1 MNAPRAGLGM
11 YPFEPLRPAYDRLW
25 QAVRQRAPWVPD
37 RLEWDVD
44 IHAQWRDPATVVS
57 YTCGWPL
64 VTELA
69 DLADADRLHVVG
81 TFVFAIPDADGPTYR
96 SVLVARRPGT
106 AADFAGARAA
116 ANGADS
122 LSGWV
127 SLLHAVHGPGARWQG
142 EMLFTGAHLESVR
155 AVHEGRAEVASIDA
169 VSLAHIR
176 RLHPDLCTDLVE
188 VGYGPQVPCL
198 PVIAGAAVSMQQLAE
213 LRAAFADAVADPTQ
227 ADVRAT
233 LLVEAFVAREYAD
246 YRPLRELAPAPQ

>member
-1 MNAPRAGLGM
+1 M
-11 YPFEPLRPAYDRLW
+11 YPFASLRPAFDRLW
-25 QAVRQRAPWVPD
+25 QAVRERAAWVPE

-44 IHAQWRDPATVVS
+44 LHAQWRDPATVVG

-69 DLADADRLHVVG
+69 DLAETGRLHVVG
-81 TFVFAIPDADGPTYR
+81 SFVFAIPEADGPTYR

-106 AADFAGARAA
+106 AADFAGALAA
-116 ANGADS
+116 ANGPDS

-142 EMLFTGAHLESVR
+142 EVLFTGAHLESVR
-155 AVHEGRAEVASIDA
+155 TVHEGRAEVASIDA

-176 RLHPDLCTDLVE
+176 RLHPDLCADLVE
-188 VGYGPQVPCL
+188 VGNGPQVPCL

-213 LRAAFADAVADPTQ
+213 LRAAFTAAVADQ
-227 ADVRAT
+227 ALADVRAT
-233 LLVEAFVAREYAD
+233 LLVEAFVARDYAD
-246 YRPLRELAPAPQ
+246 YQPLRNLAPAPQ

>member
-1 MNAPRAGLGM
+1 MPRAGLGM

-25 QAVRQRAPWVPD
+25 HAVRERAPWVPD

-44 IHAQWRDPATVVS
+44 LHAQWRDPATVVS

-69 DLADADRLHVVG
+69 ELAETGRLHVVG
-81 TFVFAIPDADGPTYR
+81 SFVFAIPESDGPTYR

-106 AADFAGARAA
+106 AADFAGALAA

-127 SLLHAVHGPGARWQG
+127 SLLHAVHGSGARWQG
-142 EMLFTGAHLESVR
+142 EVLFTGAHLESVR

-176 RLHPDLCTDLVE
+176 CLHPDLCTDLVE
-188 VGYGPQVPCL
+188 VGHGPQVGCL
-198 PVIAGAAVSMQQLAE
+198 PVIAGASVSTQQLAE
-213 LRAAFADAVADPTQ
+213 LRAAFTDAVADPTL

-233 LLVEAFVAREYAD
+233 LLVEAFVARDYAD

>member
-1 MNAPRAGLGM
+1 VNAPRAGLGM

-127 SLLHAVHGPGARWQG
+127 SLLHAVRLPGLSAN
-142 EMLFTGAHLESVR
+142 SP
-155 AVHEGRAEVASIDA
+155 AEFAA
-169 VSLAHIR
+169 K
-176 RLHPDLCTDLVE
+176 
-188 VGYGPQVPCL
+188 
-198 PVIAGAAVSMQQLAE
+198 AAVLAGD
-213 LRAAFADAVADPTQ
+213 LPALST
-227 ADVRAT
+227 
-233 LLVEAFVAREYAD
+233 ARQG
-246 YRPLRELAPAPQ
+246 LRERLRRSPLLDAKRLARQIEQQVRGQWREWCVRTAAH

>member
-1 MNAPRAGLGM
+1 MNVPRASLGM

-25 QAVRQRAPWVPD
+25 QAVRERAAWVPD

-44 IHAQWRDPATVVS
+44 LHAQWRDAATVVG

-81 TFVFAIPDADGPTYR
+81 TFVFAIPEADGPTYR

-106 AADFAGARAA
+106 AADFVGALAA
-116 ANGADS
+116 ANGPDS

-142 EMLFTGAHLESVR
+142 EVLFTGAHVESVR

-176 RLHPDLCTDLVE
+176 RLHPEICSDLVE
-188 VGYGPQVPCL
+188 VGNGPQVPCL
-198 PVIAGAAVSMQQLAE
+198 PVIAGPTVGPAA
-213 LRAAFADAVADPTQ
+213 LRDLQAAFTDAVADP
-227 ADVRAT
+227 ALAEVRAT
-233 LLVEAFVAREYAD
+233 LLVEAFVAREFAD